1 MVFGVPDI
9 DILKKIIDFEILCPW
24 DKKMYLHFPDHFTK
38 LFIDKKHMY
47 VIVMVLR

>member
-9 DILKKIIDFEILCPW
+9 DILKKIIDFEILCPQG
-24 DKKMYLHFPDHFTK
+24 KKLYLSFPDNFKK
-38 LFIDKKHMY
+38 LFIDKKHIY